1 MAEENPLENELDQPI
16 DDQENF
22 DLDDLESAEPDV
34 VDNQDESSQAGTSGG
49 RFANVINS
57 IKTNRRI
64 SFNWRHQSIFIIIVS
79 FSIATP
85 DKKQAVNPGMT
96 QAEAPISAAKKL

>member
-64 SFNWRHQSIFIIIVS
+64 QFLIGGIDLIFIIIVS
-79 FSIATP
+79 LVLQRQIRN
-85 DKKQAVNPGMT
+85 KKP
-96 QAEAPISAAKKL
+96 